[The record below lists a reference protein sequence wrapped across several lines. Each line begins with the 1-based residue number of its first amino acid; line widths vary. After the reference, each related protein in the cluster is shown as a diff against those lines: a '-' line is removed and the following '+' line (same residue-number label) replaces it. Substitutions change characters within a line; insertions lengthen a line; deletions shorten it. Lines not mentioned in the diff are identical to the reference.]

1 MRLVSIILFIV
12 IFLASNIITAS
23 LRINRYSTQDVSRQK
38 SIIAHS
44 HKQKSKSFSLTKQ
57 TEKIVPRLRLLRM
70 ATQTAA
76 PNPEDIDL
84 ESRAK
89 YLKVVDEDSDVV
101 AAIDGAL
108 LNYPNPYSINDD
120 RKTTIVYKLSKQ
132 MTIDIE
138 FYDMQANRIFQKTL
152 LKGNNGTFK
161 GLNYVEIGN
170 ETFDNTELAAGV
182 YFYYVIHN
190 EEVLGKGKMA
200 VVP

>member
-138 FYDMQANRIFQKTL
+138 FYDMQANRIFQKH
-152 LKGNNGTFK
+152 
-161 GLNYVEIGN
+161 Y
-170 ETFDNTELAAGV
+170 
-182 YFYYVIHN
+182 
-190 EEVLGKGKMA
+190 
-200 VVP
+200 

>member
-1 MRLVSIILFIV
+1 
-12 IFLASNIITAS
+12 
-23 LRINRYSTQDVSRQK
+23 
-38 SIIAHS
+38 
-44 HKQKSKSFSLTKQ
+44 
-57 TEKIVPRLRLLRM
+57 M

-138 FYDMQANRIFQKTL
+138 FYDMQANRIFSKNIIKREQR
-152 LKGNNGTFK
+152 N
-161 GLNYVEIGN
+161 I
-170 ETFDNTELAAGV
+170 
-182 YFYYVIHN
+182 
-190 EEVLGKGKMA
+190 
-200 VVP
+200 